1 MHVLRATCPH
11 VQAAPWRDTS
21 INDHHEDGDGRSML
35 TISLVG
41 QKGGGGKSTC
51 CWILA
56 QAALAR
62 LSKARVLLVE
72 TDKQGSTAGFVK
84 AAHAAYPE
92 LEDRLFCEKASSGEE
107 LYDLLIQAEESD
119 VTFVLVDTEGH
130 HGDLPRDVMSMSDRI
145 IIPVKP
151 VIHEYRSQ
159 LATVATYEAL
169 RETFEAE
176 GEEVP
181 PCGLLLNNLKP
192 SQRLTVEQAQ
202 ALAEITEHPR
212 ILPFF
217 MPHRSNF
224 ETLGHGR
231 VLVMERLA
239 LTGAGQGLARKRLD
253 TDISEA
259 DTILTAIERMS

>member
-1 MHVLRATCPH
+1 
-11 VQAAPWRDTS
+11 
-21 INDHHEDGDGRSML
+21 ML

-62 LSKARVLLVE
+62 PDDLRVLLVE
-72 TDKQGSTAGFVK
+72 TDKQGSTAGFVA
-84 AAHAAYPE
+84 AAHIAYPE
-92 LEDRLFCEKASSGEE
+92 LQDRLFCEKASNGEE
-107 LYDLLIQAEESD
+107 LYELLVQAEESD
-119 VTFVLVDTEGH
+119 VAIVLVDTEGRH
-130 HGDLPRDVMSMSDRI
+130 SDLPRDVMSMSDRI

-151 VIHEYRSQ
+151 VMHEYRSQ
-159 LATVATYEAL
+159 LATVATYDAL
-169 RETFEAE
+169 RESFAAEAE
-176 GEEVP
+176 DAP

-192 SQRLTVEQAQ
+192 TQRLTVEQAQ
-202 ALAEITEHPR
+202 ALEEITDHPM

-231 VLVMERLA
+231 ILAMERRA
-239 LTGAGQGLARKRLD
+239 LTGTGQGLARKRLD

-259 DTILTAIERMS
+259 NAILAAIEGMT

>member
-1 MHVLRATCPH
+1 MAIPSPDELNAGERTK
-11 VQAAPWRDTS
+11 
-21 INDHHEDGDGRSML
+21 ML

-41 QKGGGGKSTC
+41 QKGGGAKSTC

-62 LSKARVLLVE
+62 PEVPKVLLIE
-72 TDKQGSTAGFVK
+72 TDKQGSTAGFVQG
-84 AAHAAYPE
+84 AHAAWPE
-92 LEDRLFCEKASSGEE
+92 LEARLFCEKATTGEE
-107 LYDLLIQAEESD
+107 LYDILITAEESD
-119 VTFVLVDTEGH
+119 VGLVLVDTEGR

-151 VIHEYRSQ
+151 VMHEYRSQ

-169 RETFEAE
+169 RDSFAAE
-176 GEEVP
+176 NEEVP
-181 PCGLLLNNLKP
+181 PCGLLLNNFKTA
-192 SQRLTVEQAQ
+192 QRMTAEQ
-202 ALAEITEHPR
+202 ALALEQITSHPM

-224 ETLGHGR
+224 ETLGRGR
-231 VLVMERLA
+231 ILPMERQA
-239 LTGAGQGLARKRLD
+239 LTGPGQGLSRQHLD

-259 DTILTAIERMS
+259 SAILAAIEGMG